1 MIMQALRTKTR
12 VIMLVVVVVFVVSLF
27 AMYITRGGGPSR
39 HTEGERDFA
48 VAVVDGERVMASQ
61 VVAGVRDYVQQ
72 TGQSDLSPESIAL
85 MRNQVL
91 QNIALGH
98 MLEKE
103 AARQKI
109 EPSREDIDAA
119 VKRIE
124 KQFPTKE
131 AFQQYMDSSGIKMKA
146 LQERIAAQLSQQMV
160 LEANTPQAEVSD
172 EEARAFYDQAKE
184 VYFRHPAGYN
194 VLYAR
199 FGEADKAEEAR
210 KALAGGGKWDD
221 VMKGS
226 EGAVQDF
233 TPAGE
238 PAFVA
243 EREFTE
249 GDLKAIADTPLGK
262 VSKALTLG
270 EGNVVIVVKEKKIE
284 EKIVPF
290 EEASADAREM
300 VAYQKK
306 RAGQGE
312 YLQGLLAEA
321 GIQVLA
327 PEFFEAPAPA
337 PTGDEGE
344 GSPEEGASP
353 EGGEEEPSGE

>member
-12 VIMLVVVVVFVVSLF
+12 AIMLVVVVVFVVSLF
-27 AMYITRGGGPSR
+27 AMYITRGGGPS
-39 HTEGERDFA
+39 HHPGGERDFA
-48 VAVVDGERVMASQ
+48 VAVVDGEKVMASQ
-61 VVAGVRDYVQQ
+61 VAAGVRDFVQQ
-72 TGQSDLSPESIAL
+72 TGQSDLSPESIVL

-91 QNIALGH
+91 HNIALGH

-119 VKRIE
+119 LKRIE

-146 LQERIAAQLSQQMV
+146 LQERIAAQLAQQMV
-160 LEANTPQAEVSD
+160 LEANTPRAEVTD

-184 VYFRHPAGYN
+184 AYFRHPAGYN

-199 FGEADKAEEAR
+199 FSEEGKAEEAR

-221 VMKGS
+221 VIKGG
-226 EGAVQDF
+226 EGAVLDF
-233 TPAGE
+233 TPSGE

-249 GDLKAIADTPLGK
+249 GDLKGIADTPLGK

-270 EGNVVIVVKEKKIE
+270 EGNVVIVIKEKKLE

-290 EEASADAREM
+290 EETSADAREM
-300 VAYQKK
+300 VAYQKR
-306 RAGQGE
+306 RAGQAE
-312 YLQGLLAEA
+312 YLQGLIAEA

-327 PEFFEAPAPA
+327 PEFFEVPAPA
-337 PTGDEGE
+337 GDEGE
-344 GSPEEGASP
+344 GAPEEGPSP
-353 EGGEEEPSGE
+353 EGGGEESPGE

>member
-1 MIMQALRTKTR
+1 
-12 VIMLVVVVVFVVSLF
+12 
-27 AMYITRGGGPSR
+27 
-39 HTEGERDFA
+39 
-48 VAVVDGERVMASQ
+48 MASQ

-85 MRNQVL
+85 AQPGPAEHRPV
-91 QNIALGH
+91 H
-98 MLEKE
+98 
-103 AARQKI
+103 AREGSGEQKTSLPRI
-109 EPSREDIDAA
+109 STPPSSD
-119 VKRIE
+119 E

-160 LEANTPQAEVSD
+160 LEANTPQAEVTD

-199 FGEADKAEEAR
+199 FSEEGKAEEAR

-221 VMKGS
+221 VIKGG
-226 EGAVQDF
+226 EGAVLDF
-233 TPAGE
+233 TPSGE

-249 GDLKAIADTPLGK
+249 GDLKGIADTPLGK

-270 EGNVVIVVKEKKIE
+270 EGNVVIVIKEKKLE

-290 EEASADAREM
+290 EETSADAREM
-300 VAYQKK
+300 VAYQKR
-306 RAGQGE
+306 RAGQAE
-312 YLQGLLAEA
+312 YLQGLIAEA

-327 PEFFEAPAPA
+327 PEFFEVPAPA
-337 PTGDEGE
+337 GDEGE
-344 GSPEEGASP
+344 GTTEEGAPSRA
-353 EGGEEEPSGE
+353 ERRTSGE